1 MYCIYPQNLIFFSNY
16 LQNIYEQPV
25 SLKQNVRWNK
35 MVFLYKTITVW
46 VLIVLVELTIKG
58 NYVLRAQ

>member
-1 MYCIYPQNLIFFSNY
+1 MDCIYPQNSIFFSNY

-25 SLKQNVRWNK
+25 PLKQNVRWNK

-46 VLIVLVELTIKG
+46 ILLVLVELTVKG
-58 NYVLRAQ
+58 KL

>member
-46 VLIVLVELTIKG
+46 ILLVLVELTIKG
-58 NYVLRAQ
+58 NYVLRVQ

>member
-1 MYCIYPQNLIFFSNY
+1 MDCIYPQNLIFFSNY
-16 LQNIYEQPV
+16 LQIIYEQPV
-25 SLKQNVRWNK
+25 SLTQNVRWNK

-46 VLIVLVELTIKG
+46 VLLVLVELTIKG

>member
-46 VLIVLVELTIKG
+46 ILLVLVELTIKG

>member
-1 MYCIYPQNLIFFSNY
+1 MDCIYPQNWIFFSNY

-46 VLIVLVELTIKG
+46 ILLVLVELTIKG
-58 NYVLRAQ
+58 NYVLRA

>member
-1 MYCIYPQNLIFFSNY
+1 MDCIYPQNLIFFSNY

-46 VLIVLVELTIKG
+46 ILLVLVELTIKG

>member
-46 VLIVLVELTIKG
+46 VLLVLVELTIKG
-58 NYVLRAQ
+58 NYVLRVQ

>member
-46 VLIVLVELTIKG
+46 VLLVLVELTIKG

>member
-16 LQNIYEQPV
+16 LQIIYEQPV
-25 SLKQNVRWNK
+25 SLTQNVRLNK

-46 VLIVLVELTIKG
+46 VLLVLVELTIKG

>member
-1 MYCIYPQNLIFFSNY
+1 MYCIYSQNLIFFSNY

-46 VLIVLVELTIKG
+46 ILLVLVELTVKG
-58 NYVLRAQ
+58 KL

>member
-46 VLIVLVELTIKG
+46 VLLVLVELTVKG